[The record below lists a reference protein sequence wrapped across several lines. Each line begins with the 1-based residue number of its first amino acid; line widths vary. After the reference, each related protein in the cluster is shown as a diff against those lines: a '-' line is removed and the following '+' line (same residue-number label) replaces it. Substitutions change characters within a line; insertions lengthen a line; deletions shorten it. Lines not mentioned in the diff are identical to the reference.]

1 MFFNLFRRKS
11 NEEDT
16 VNMQEDV
23 KQIHETTKT
32 KVSSEIP
39 FEEKIIYLS
48 EGKEKAF
55 PRSFEKEKY
64 FTVAKE
70 IYESSDAKDVINKI
84 EITNL
89 NGDAGH
95 CLSKIKNNRLHTTIR
110 IDSFKL
116 GIVNH
121 SGFVHEYSDEK
132 CNVFTNILAHELV
145 HAEDD
150 KRIVDTFGIEEYEK
164 IRNNTVAYFGKV
176 ILSEYTACRKTAQ
189 QYGDFESP
197 ENIEG
202 TIAAHYRTLPNV
214 SEKNLTNP
222 ETKDFVY
229 ALRLNYAIATRC
241 AFADVSQE
249 KEEDLY
255 ISSNIKYHK
264 EYAKY
269 ILSVRNLL
277 RTNYEKQP
285 LNQEKYQK
293 LGQQIMSEL
302 ATIYSMNDY

>member
-1 MFFNLFRRKS
+1 MFFNLFRRKN

-16 VNMQEDV
+16 INMQEDV
-23 KQIHETTKT
+23 KQLRETTKT

-39 FEEKIIYLS
+39 FEDKIIYLLK
-48 EGKEKAF
+48 GKEAAF
-55 PRSFEKEKY
+55 PRGFEKEKY

-70 IYESSDAKDVINKI
+70 VYESSNAKDVINKV

-95 CLSKIKNNRLHTTIR
+95 CLSKIKNNRLHITIR

-116 GIVNH
+116 GIVSH
-121 SGFVHEYSDEK
+121 SGFIDEYSDEK

-164 IRNNTVAYFGKV
+164 IRINTVACFGKV
-176 ILSEYTACRKTAQ
+176 ILSEYSACRKTAL

-202 TIAAHYRTLPNV
+202 VIVAYYWTLPNV
-214 SEKNLTNP
+214 SEKNLENR

-249 KEEDLY
+249 KEEGLY
-255 ISSNIKYHK
+255 ISSNLKYHK
-264 EYAKY
+264 EYTKY

-285 LNQEKYQK
+285 LDEEEYQK

-302 ATIYSMNDY
+302 ATIYSMNN